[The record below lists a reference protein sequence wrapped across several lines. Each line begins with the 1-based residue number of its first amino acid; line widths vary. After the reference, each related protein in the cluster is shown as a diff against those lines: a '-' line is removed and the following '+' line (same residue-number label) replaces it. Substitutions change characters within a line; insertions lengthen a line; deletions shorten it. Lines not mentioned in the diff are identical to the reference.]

1 MEKNKIMK
9 KLSLIIL
16 TILISLTSYGQEYQT
31 SIKLDSMVW
40 NKINEFRVSK
50 DAYLKGPG
58 QPEAIKIFELG
69 AMRDFCYEVTYRNT
83 SKGFDVS
90 GHTSK
95 DELAKKIGVGYGEC
109 LYKLR
114 TTIGVDLSDEKTL
127 DELSTDIV
135 NSWINSWS
143 HKIVLRYGP
152 NTASTVTSL
161 VHIGDDGRTHI
172 NVTLHTRN

>member
-1 MEKNKIMK
+1 MK
-9 KLSLIIL
+9 KFLLTTL

-58 QPEAIKIFELG
+58 QPEAIKIFDLG

-90 GHTSK
+90 GHTSI
-95 DELAKKIGVGYGEC
+95 DELTKTATGEC

-127 DELSTDIV
+127 DELSTRIV
-135 NSWINSWS
+135 KAWINSWT
-143 HKIVLRYGP
+143 HKVVLSWDSD
-152 NTASTVTSL
+152 TSSTVTSL

-172 NVTLHTRN
+172 NVTYHSVHPLRTIN

>member
-1 MEKNKIMK
+1 MK
-9 KLSLIIL
+9 KFLLTTL
-16 TILISLTSYGQEYQT
+16 TILISLTSYGQEYRT

-50 DAYLKGPG
+50 DAYVKGVG
-58 QPEAIKIFELG
+58 QPEAIKIFDLV

-95 DELAKKIGVGYGEC
+95 DELEKKIGDYGEC
-109 LYKLR
+109 LFKLR

-127 DELSTDIV
+127 DELSTRIV
-135 NSWINSWS
+135 KAWINSWT
-143 HKIVLRYGP
+143 HKVVLQWFW
-152 NTASTVTSL
+152 TTSSTVTSL

-172 NVTLHTRN
+172 NVTLHTRK

>member
-1 MEKNKIMK
+1 MK

-16 TILISLTSYGQEYQT
+16 TILISLTSYGQEYRT

-50 DAYLKGPG
+50 DAQVKGLPK
-58 QPEAIKIFELG
+58 PKALKIFDLG

-83 SKGFDVS
+83 SKGFEVS
-90 GHTSK
+90 GHTSI
-95 DELAKKIGVGYGEC
+95 DELTKTATGEC
-109 LYKLR
+109 LYKLS

-127 DELSTDIV
+127 DELSTRIV
-135 NSWINSWS
+135 KAWINSWT
-143 HKIVLRYGP
+143 HKVVLQWYSS
-152 NTASTVTSL
+152 TSSTVTSL

-172 NVTLHTRN
+172 NVTLHTLHTRN